1 MLLFS
6 QLELVETKN
15 MTDKNVETISINNIV
30 VNNENARHGK
40 LETEKDAILWL
51 LSNNSSR
58 LEALA
63 KDIAKEGKLYERP
76 LVKKEND
83 KYIVYDGNRRITCL
97 KLLNNPNYIG
107 NTVWSSFFETL
118 KKNNDNIPNKIEC
131 DVSNDIQYINELVER
146 RHVGGDTGKGQ
157 LKWNR
162 EQKENHLI
170 LTGQKKVLDFTVFLQ
185 DEMKKEGLLGE
196 AETLEHSLIK
206 RLFSSNA
213 FRKKIGFILEDE
225 KVSYIIDRMDVL
237 KILLRIHNDMA
248 EGKETLHTLWNNKDK
263 ERYLKKLEDEGIL
276 PQTPKENAK
285 SSQNSKTTVVNPRK
299 KVSFPSIIDTD
310 FPIEAKTNE
319 EIKIKAIWDEM
330 QYRLKC
336 STHPYSLGVMMRVLL
351 ELATDYCLPK
361 TNSLKDKSDHLNQKM
376 MDVVGFFEKE
386 KILNK
391 SDSNNLK
398 GTATVDI
405 NRLHAFVH
413 NLNAHPTPQE
423 LISLWGKYKNYII
436 NCLMYK

>member
-1 MLLFS
+1 
-6 QLELVETKN
+6 
-15 MTDKNVETISINNIV
+15 MTDKNVETIDITNII

-51 LSNNSSR
+51 LSNNSGR
-58 LEALA
+58 LESLA

-83 KYIVYDGNRRITCL
+83 KYVVYDGNRRITCL

-107 NTVWSSFFETL
+107 NTAWSSFFETL
-118 KKNNDNIPNKIEC
+118 KKNNKNIPNKIEC
-131 DVSNDIQYINELVER
+131 DVSDDIQYINELVER

-185 DEMKKEGLLGE
+185 DEMKKEGLL
-196 AETLEHSLIK
+196 AETEMLEHSLIK
-206 RLFSSNA
+206 RLFSSNV

-237 KILLRIHNDMA
+237 KILLKIHNDMA

-263 ERYLKKLEDEGIL
+263 ERYLKQLADEGIL
-276 PQTPKENAK
+276 PEDSKENEK
-285 SSQNSKTTVVNPRK
+285 TSPNSKTTSNNPRK
-299 KVSFPSIIDTD
+299 KVTFPSIIDTD

-336 STHPYSLGVMMRVLL
+336 ATHPYSLGVMMRVLL

-361 TNSLKDKSDHLNQKM
+361 THSSKNKNAHLNQKM
-376 MDVVGFFEKE
+376 MDVICFLEDESFF
-386 KILNK
+386 NK
-391 SDSNNLK
+391 TEANNLK
-398 GTATVDI
+398 GTANIDI

-413 NLNAHPTPQE
+413 YLNAHPTPQE
-423 LISLWGKYKNYII
+423 LISIWGKYKKYII
-436 NCLMYK
+436 NCMTYK

>member
-1 MLLFS
+1 
-6 QLELVETKN
+6 
-15 MTDKNVETISINNIV
+15 MTDKNVETIDINNII

-51 LSNNSSR
+51 LNNNSNR

-83 KYIVYDGNRRITCL
+83 KYIVYDGNRRVTCL
-97 KLLNNPNYIG
+97 KLLNNPYYIG
-107 NTVWSSFFETL
+107 DTTLSSFFETL
-118 KKNNDNIPNKIEC
+118 KNNNANIPNEIEC

-185 DEMKKEGLLGE
+185 DEMKKEGLLAE
-196 AETLEHSLIK
+196 TETLEHSLIK
-206 RLFSSNA
+206 RLFSSNV

-225 KVSYIIDRMDVL
+225 KVVYIIDRIDVL
-237 KILLRIHNDMA
+237 KILLKIHNDMA
-248 EGKETLHTLWNNKDK
+248 EGKETLHTLWSNNDK
-263 ERYLKKLEDEGIL
+263 ERYLNQLDKEGIL
-276 PQTPKENAK
+276 PQTPKENSK
-285 SSQNSKTTVVNPRK
+285 PSQNSKASANNPRK

-310 FPIEAKTNE
+310 FPIDAKTNE

-330 QYRLKC
+330 EYRLKC
-336 STHPYSLGVMMRVLL
+336 TSHPYSLGVMMRVLL
-351 ELATDYCLPK
+351 ELTTDYCLPK
-361 TNSLKDKSDHLNQKM
+361 TNSSKTKDAHLHQKM
-376 MDVVGFFEKE
+376 MDIICFFESE
-386 KILNK
+386 KIFNK
-391 SDSNNLK
+391 NEANSLK
-398 GTATVDI
+398 GIANVDI
-405 NRLHAFVH
+405 SRLHAYVH
-413 NLNAHPTPQE
+413 NLNAHPTTQE
-423 LISLWGKYKNYII
+423 LISMWGKYKKYII
-436 NCLMYK
+436 NCLTYK

>member
-1 MLLFS
+1 
-6 QLELVETKN
+6 
-15 MTDKNVETISINNIV
+15 MTNKNVETIDITNII

-51 LSNNSSR
+51 LSNNSGR

-83 KYIVYDGNRRITCL
+83 KYVVYDGNRRVTCL

-107 NTVWSSFFETL
+107 NTAWSTFFETL
-118 KKNNDNIPNKIEC
+118 KKNNAYIPNKIEC
-131 DVSNDIQYINELVER
+131 DVADDIQYINELVER

-185 DEMKKEGLLGE
+185 DEMKKEGLLAE
-196 AETLEHSLIK
+196 SETLEHSLIK

-225 KVSYIIDRMDVL
+225 KVTYIIDRNDVL

-248 EGKETLHTLWNNKDK
+248 DGKETLHTLWNNKDK
-263 ERYLKKLEDEGIL
+263 ERYLKELESEGIL
-276 PQTPKENAK
+276 PQISKENAK
-285 SSQNSKTTVVNPRK
+285 SSQTAKSINTPRK
-299 KVSFPSIIDTD
+299 KVSYPSIIDID

-336 STHPYSLGVMMRVLL
+336 TTNPYSLGVMMRVLL

-361 TNSLKDKSDHLNQKM
+361 THSSKDKTAHLNQKM
-376 MDVVGFFEKE
+376 MDIICFLEDEKF
-386 KILNK
+386 LNK
-391 SDSNNLK
+391 NEANNLK
-398 GTATVDI
+398 GTANIDI

-423 LISLWGKYKNYII
+423 LISLWGKYKKYIT
-436 NCLMYK
+436 NCLTYK